1 VPDPRQ
7 HRIRRPGRFRP
18 LDAEPA
24 EDLRFIRDTLA
35 RSSSFTA
42 VSGRGLIILGATA
55 PLAAWFA
62 QYWANPGAWLR
73 IWLAEA
79 VIAAAISAICMH
91 SKAVRLGLPLFSGP
105 GRKVAA
111 GLGPAFAAAAVLTY
125 LLHRSAT
132 DSALPA
138 AWMLLYGAGVLAAGA
153 YSVSLIP
160 VMGLSFMAAGTLAAL
175 SPASWGNLY
184 LAASFGGLHILFGIL
199 IARRHG
205 G

>member
-1 VPDPRQ
+1 MHDPRQ

-18 LDAEPA
+18 LDAAPA
-24 EDLRFIRDTLA
+24 EDLRYIRDTIA

-42 VSGRGLIILGATA
+42 VSGIGQIILGATA
-55 PLAAWFA
+55 LFAAWFA
-62 QYWANPGAWLR
+62 AHAPNPGSWLR
-73 IWLAEA
+73 IWLADA
-79 VIAAAISAICMH
+79 VVAAAISALCMRA
-91 SKAVRLGLPLFSGP
+91 KAARLGLPLLTGP

-125 LLHRSAT
+125 LLHHNAA

-138 AWMLLYGAGVLAAGA
+138 SWMLLYGAGVLAAGA
-153 YSVSLIP
+153 YSVSLVP
-160 VMGLSFMAAGTLAAL
+160 AMGLSFMVAGTLAAL
-175 SPASWGNLY
+175 SPASWGNAY

>member
-1 VPDPRQ
+1 MPDPRQ
-7 HRIRRPGRFRP
+7 HRIRRPGHFRP
-18 LDAEPA
+18 LAAEPA
-24 EDLRFIRDTLA
+24 EDLRFIRDTIA

-42 VSGRGLIILGATA
+42 VSGLGQIMVGTSA
-55 PLAAWFA
+55 LAAAYFA
-62 QYWANPGAWLR
+62 AHALSSGAWLR
-73 IWLAEA
+73 IWLADA
-79 VIAAAISAICMH
+79 VIAAAIAVVCMRA
-91 SKAVRLGLPLFSGP
+91 KASRLGLPLLTGP

-125 LLHRSAT
+125 LLHHAAA
-132 DSALPA
+132 DSIIPPA
-138 AWMLLYGAGVLAAGA
+138 WILLYGAGVLAAGA
-153 YSVSLIP
+153 YSVSLVP

-175 SPASWGNLY
+175 SPASWGNAY